1 MAFLSPPRG
10 SAGAGP
16 GFPPLK
22 RGAKVDR
29 PSGDWRGR
37 RGGYSRETNPI
48 LGRCPMGRGQRA
60 EKRQSR
66 APVAGADYAKQTQ
79 FPAVPGG
86 TRPQRLGTRG
96 KRARRT
102 QFAPAQRNR
111 WGKPRPQTRFVAF
124 GSPIHPTRG
133 HNCAKQTQFSP
144 AGKQAGSFRGEQ
156 CKTNP
161 ICRSCQQS
169 VVGRL
174 CKTNPIPGGPRYP
187 SIPLCHHSNI
197 DAAPSVLC
205 ETKPIPPDR
214 QDGQVLGGKGVM
226 ANLTCKRPP
235 QNKANS
241 HIGRTGPRPEMPPPA
256 GTSVRNKANWPRT
269 DWKRRWAG
277 AGNAADDA
285 ASVRNKANSRPGPTR
300 GIWNMSLRAERGIC
314 RRMPAAP
321 GAVRGIVF
329 LLHVAVAEA
338 KMPTVH
344 DYHSSE
350 GQLAA
355 VRSGRWKLASVPRWD
370 YSTWNPTRKSPGPSA
385 IPPSSASSAARPSC
399 SRKR

>member
-1 MAFLSPPRG
+1 MGQAETPDAVRRVWEPDPPY
-10 SAGAGP
+10 P
-16 GFPPLK
+16 
-22 RGAKVDR
+22 
-29 PSGDWRGR
+29 W
-37 RGGYSRETNPI
+37 
-48 LGRCPMGRGQRA
+48 
-60 EKRQSR
+60 
-66 APVAGADYAKQTQ
+66 
-79 FPAVPGG
+79 
-86 TRPQRLGTRG
+86 
-96 KRARRT
+96 
-102 QFAPAQRNR
+102 AQLR
-111 WGKPRPQTRFVAF
+111 
-124 GSPIHPTRG
+124 
-133 HNCAKQTQFSP
+133 KQTQFSP

-197 DAAPSVLC
+197 PAPSVLC

-300 GIWNMSLRAERGIC
+300 GIWNMSLRAERGNLSPDAGRTRGGSWHRFPLA
-314 RRMPAAP
+314 RR
-321 GAVRGIVF
+321 G
-329 LLHVAVAEA
+329 
-338 KMPTVH
+338 
-344 DYHSSE
+344 
-350 GQLAA
+350 
-355 VRSGRWKLASVPRWD
+355 
-370 YSTWNPTRKSPGPSA
+370 
-385 IPPSSASSAARPSC
+385 C
-399 SRKR
+399 